1 MLITDNVDRVGRVK
15 KVSAA
20 GAHDWALTAT
30 TVSRE
35 MILCFLFDTNS
46 EDARMPSRCFDRGQ

>member
-35 MILCFLFDTNS
+35 NGFMFSF
-46 EDARMPSRCFDRGQ
+46 RY